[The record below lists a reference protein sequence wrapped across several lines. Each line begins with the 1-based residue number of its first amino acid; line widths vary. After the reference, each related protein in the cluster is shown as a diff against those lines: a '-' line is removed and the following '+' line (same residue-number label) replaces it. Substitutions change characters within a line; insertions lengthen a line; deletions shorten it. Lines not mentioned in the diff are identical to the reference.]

1 MELSSEGLD
10 QSVIPNP
17 APPEEKQYSSRS
29 TDLIWALYCRLQA
42 SQTRQIQRLRSAVN
56 HNEDSGSHDSDM
68 ILFKQFLYRTVQG
81 ALNLEESTLLE
92 FGNDGDRDCAFPHR
106 YNPFIVGPADDI
118 GD

>member
-1 MELSSEGLD
+1 M
-10 QSVIPNP
+10 
-17 APPEEKQYSSRS
+17 
-29 TDLIWALYCRLQA
+29 
-42 SQTRQIQRLRSAVN
+42 N

-106 YNPFIVGPADDI
+106 YNLSEGLNHGLYFNGETVLFPVFRKEG
-118 GD
+118 